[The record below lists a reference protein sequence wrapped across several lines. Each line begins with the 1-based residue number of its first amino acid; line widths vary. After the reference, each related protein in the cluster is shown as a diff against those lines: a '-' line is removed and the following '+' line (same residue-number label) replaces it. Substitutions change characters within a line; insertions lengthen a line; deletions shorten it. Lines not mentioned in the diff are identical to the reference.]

1 MESLLLIERMEDLK
15 KKHSLGATILLIIIV
30 GIWYV
35 FFDQPSQTTSN
46 NHQVEVTQTT
56 KAQNIDNTYQI
67 PIFSG
72 DMVLQG
78 NHNQPTFS
86 KADLSLKNGSWQ
98 TFSDLDRLNRVGV
111 ANAMLGKDLLPH
123 EKRGD
128 ISKVYPT
135 GWKQKKMSNGEF
147 LYNRSHLI
155 AHQ

>member
-1 MESLLLIERMEDLK
+1 MK

-56 KAQNIDNTYQI
+56 KAQNIDNTDQI

-72 DMVLQG
+72 EMVLQV

-111 ANAMLGKDLLPH
+111 ANAMLGKDLLPMKNVATSQKCIQPVGS
-123 EKRGD
+123 KR
-128 ISKVYPT
+128 K
-135 GWKQKKMSNGEF
+135 
-147 LYNRSHLI
+147 
-155 AHQ
+155 